1 MSFLIRQG
9 TLVTMN
15 GKREVIAADL
25 RIEDER
31 IVEIGRNLQPRG
43 SEKVIDAK
51 DCFVIPG
58 LIQVHTHLCQVLFRG
73 LADDLELLDWL
84 QQKIW
89 PMEKAHNASSLRA
102 AARLGLLEMQTTGTT
117 TVVDMGTTTGAG
129 SIFEEADAC
138 GMRYYGGNCFMDLK
152 AMSGPLYRSLD
163 ESLRETD
170 ELIRSWHKKSPLL
183 EYVIAPRFAVS
194 CTEKMMRAG
203 VELQKQHGLLLHT
216 HASENRGEMAV
227 IKKRTGLGNVDYLSK
242 LGLLNDKAVI
252 AHGVHL
258 SKSEA
263 KKFVHA
269 CAGLAHCPASN
280 MKLASG
286 FAPIPEYLKMGMK
299 IGLGTDGAPCN
310 NTHDQFLEMRFAGLI
325 HKPKFGPRAMP
336 AEEVFRLATL
346 GGAEV
351 IGRAKDLGSLEV
363 GKLADVVIVERTSP
377 ATATV
382 ENAYSNLVYSSIGR
396 DVRDV
401 FTHGREIVRNHE
413 HQQWR
418 VTEVTANA
426 KSELKKLLA
435 RI

>member
-1 MSFLIRQG
+1 MKTLIRNG

-15 GKREVIAADL
+15 RRREVLTADL
-25 RIEDER
+25 RIENEK
-31 IVEIGRNLQPRG
+31 IVEIGRKLEPRG
-43 SEKVIDAK
+43 SEKIVDAQ

-89 PMEKAHNASSLRA
+89 PMEKAHNESSLRA
-102 AARLGLLEMQTTGTT
+102 AARLGLFEMQTTGTT
-117 TVVDMGTTTGAG
+117 TIVDMGTTTGADF
-129 SIFEEADAC
+129 IFDEANEC
-138 GMRYYGGNCFMDLK
+138 GMRYYGGNCFMDFK
-152 AMSGPLYRSLD
+152 SMSGQLYRPLD
-163 ESLRETD
+163 ESLRETED
-170 ELIRSWHKKSPLL
+170 LIRTWHRKTALL
-183 EYVIAPRFAVS
+183 EYVIAPRFGVS
-194 CTEKMMRAG
+194 CTEKMMRTG
-203 VELQKQHGLLLHT
+203 LDLQKRHRLLLHT
-216 HASENRGEMAV
+216 HASENRGEIAV
-227 IKKRTGLGNVDYLSK
+227 IKKRTGLGNVDYLNK
-242 LGLLNDKAVI
+242 LGLLNDRAVI

-263 KKFVHA
+263 KKFVQA
-269 CAGLAHCPASN
+269 SAGLAHCPASN

-325 HKPKFGPRAMP
+325 HKPKFGPRTMP

-351 IGRAKDLGSLEV
+351 IGRAKELGSLEV
-363 GKLADVVIVERTSP
+363 GKLADVVVVERNSP
-377 ATATV
+377 ANATV
-382 ENAYSNLVYSSIGR
+382 ENAYSSLVYSSSGR

-401 FTHGREIVRNHE
+401 FIQGREIVRHRQ
-413 HQQWR
+413 HLCWSPP
-418 VTEVTANA
+418 EVLANA
-426 KSELKKLLA
+426 KSELKKLLN
-435 RI
+435 RL